1 MNIKVLK
8 DFLDTEKYKQLK
20 FTNPLRDY
28 SHLLS
33 GRLVT
38 ALIKLESMIKDL
50 ETYGN
55 LEVPKPKKSKKN
67 KKKNK
72 KKKGKKGEA
81 AEEEPAEEEE
91 VQPQDENKKVF
102 PSKQCIKKLQTVHD
116 HCKQLM
122 KDQLLYQKDSVA
134 ITESNTKMRE
144 AERQIEK
151 FEFAQTLKDYP
162 QGKQVIGLMIKKQD
176 RDNKIWHPV
185 LGEFQSDSLIGDLSM
200 YTEYNILVKME
211 NHIPLKLKALVN
223 GKVEKNVKTTEE

>member
-1 MNIKVLK
+1 
-8 DFLDTEKYKQLK
+8 
-20 FTNPLRDY
+20 
-28 SHLLS
+28 
-33 GRLVT
+33 
-38 ALIKLESMIKDL
+38 
-50 ETYGN
+50 
-55 LEVPKPKKSKKN
+55 
-67 KKKNK
+67 
-72 KKKGKKGEA
+72 
-81 AEEEPAEEEE
+81 
-91 VQPQDENKKVF
+91 
-102 PSKQCIKKLQTVHD
+102 
-116 HCKQLM
+116 M

-162 QGKQVIGLMIKKQD
+162 QGKQVIGVMIKKQG